1 MTRSCAVCGMHLLM
15 GKVLSSVQRTMIF
28 LKRGIF
34 VPPGTRC
41 CRDHVVRKQLTV
53 ESFNKICVSKAD
65 HWTLDAVE
73 FQMLLTD
80 VRSILSYQNGFSFD
94 DPSSMN
100 EEAYKS
106 IVGLTRGN
114 SIWKLEVMDK

>member
-1 MTRSCAVCGMHLLM
+1 MTISS

-41 CRDHVVRKQLTV
+41 CRTHVVRKQLTV
-53 ESFNKICVSKAD
+53 ESFNKICASKAD
-65 HWTLDAVE
+65 HWTLDTVG
-73 FQMLLTD
+73 FQMLLRD
-80 VRSILSYQNGFSFD
+80 LRSILSSQNSFSFD
-94 DPSSMN
+94 DPSSLN
-100 EEAYKS
+100 EEAYKT

-114 SIWKLEVMDK
+114 FV

>member
-1 MTRSCAVCGMHLLM
+1 MNILS

-41 CRDHVVRKQLTV
+41 CRTHVVRKQLTV
-53 ESFNKICVSKAD
+53 ESFNKICASKAD
-65 HWTLDAVE
+65 HWTLDAVG
-73 FQMLLTD
+73 FQMLLRD
-80 VRSILSYQNGFSFD
+80 LRSILFSQNSFSFD
-94 DPSSMN
+94 DLSSSN
-100 EEAYKS
+100 EEAYET

-114 SIWKLEVMDK
+114 SV